1 MMGKKEGENNVEIQT
16 QTMTYSQIRVILLK
30 YIEKSELEA

>member
-16 QTMTYSQIRVILLK
+16 QTMTYTQIRVILLK